1 MITKIDSE
9 YTKTLGAACSLCSK
23 SEKCVID
30 IRQYLFRKGVADNI
44 IEQIITYLTENQFIN
59 HSRYAKAY
67 VNDKIKFAG
76 WGLIKIGQMLKLK
89 QIEPEI
95 IKEALDSADI
105 QFEES
110 NALKLLTY
118 KYKTIKED
126 DINKIKAKLIRFA
139 FSRGWNSRTS
149 MQIINNL
156 LYSQKDN

>member
-1 MITKIDSE
+1 
-9 YTKTLGAACSLCSK
+9 
-23 SEKCVID
+23 
-30 IRQYLFRKGVADNI
+30 
-44 IEQIITYLTENQFIN
+44 
-59 HSRYAKAY
+59 
-67 VNDKIKFAG
+67 
-76 WGLIKIGQMLKLK
+76 MLKLK